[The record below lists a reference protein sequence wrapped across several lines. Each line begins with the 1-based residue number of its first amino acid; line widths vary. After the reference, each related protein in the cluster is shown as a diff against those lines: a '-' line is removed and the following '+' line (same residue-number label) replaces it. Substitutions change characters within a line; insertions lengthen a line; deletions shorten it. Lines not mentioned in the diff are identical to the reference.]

1 MDTKDTKE
9 KANSLVFLILSVLC
23 VLCGDVAVIRGQ
35 FAMPDPKQMSGIPR
49 PVTDLPNGSISVRV
63 IRGELSNNLKGQ
75 TVELRVGGNVLTAKT
90 DENGR
95 AQFDKVTAGAT
106 VKASTDVGSEHLESQ
121 EFSAPAQGGVRLMLV
136 ATDPSKAPATEPG
149 APAITGDVVI
159 SGESRIVVEPVD
171 EAAQVFYLLDLA
183 NNARVPVNPRT
194 PFAFELPKGAEGAG
208 IMQGSSPNA
217 TVEGTKV
224 LVAGPFPPGHT
235 YVQVG
240 WQIGAGGGSVDVV
253 QRFPVTMEQLAIVVK
268 KVGTTSLSSP
278 QVKEQRELPAQG
290 EVFIAAT
297 GGAIAGGQP
306 LEFRIDGI
314 AHHSAAPRLVALALA
329 GIIIIGGVWA
339 GGRSKVDGSARAAE
353 RKRLVARRDRLF
365 HDLVRLEQDHRN
377 GRTDA
382 RRYATRREE
391 LVSALENIYSALDG
405 DDTAPDPADRAGV
418 AA

>member
-1 MDTKDTKE
+1 
-9 KANSLVFLILSVLC
+9 
-23 VLCGDVAVIRGQ
+23 
-35 FAMPDPKQMSGIPR
+35 MPDPKQMSGIPR
-49 PVTDLPNGSISVRV
+49 PVTDLPEGSISVRV
-63 IRGELSNNLKGQ
+63 IRGELSNNLKDQ
-75 TVELRVGGNVLTAKT
+75 TVELRVGGKVLTAKT

-95 AQFDKVTAGAT
+95 AQFDKVAAGAT

-121 EFSAPAQGGVRLMLV
+121 EFPAPAQGGIRLMLV
-136 ATDPSKAPATEPG
+136 ATDPSKAPTTEPG

-159 SGESRIVVEPVD
+159 SGESRIVVEPVE

-194 PFAFELPKGAEGAG
+194 PFTFELPKDAERAG

-217 TVEGTKV
+217 AVEGTKV
-224 LVAGPFPPGHT
+224 TVAGPFPPGHT

-268 KVGTTSLSSP
+268 KTGATSLSSP

-290 EVFIAAT
+290 EIFIAAT

-306 LEFRIDGI
+306 LEFHIDGI
-314 AHHSAAPRLVALALA
+314 VHHSRAPRLAALLLA
-329 GIIIIGGVWA
+329 GMIVIGGVWA
-339 GGRSKVDGSARAAE
+339 GGRSNDDGSARAAE
-353 RKRLVARRDRLF
+353 RKRLIARRDRLF
-365 HDLVRLEQDHRN
+365 NDLVRLEQDHRS
-377 GRTDA
+377 GRADA

-391 LVSALENIYSALDG
+391 LVAALENVYSALDG